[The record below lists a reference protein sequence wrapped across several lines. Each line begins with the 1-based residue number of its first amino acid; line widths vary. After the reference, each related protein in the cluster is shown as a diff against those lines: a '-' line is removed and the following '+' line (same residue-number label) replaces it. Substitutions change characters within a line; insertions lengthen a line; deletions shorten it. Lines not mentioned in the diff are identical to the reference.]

1 MWVYKRDRD
10 FMFVIQGFWWLL
22 LAVWT
27 VLSPILMI
35 DQNTRVS
42 ERAEWCDFSV
52 MVPHQYWKVSVHS
65 LSVFD

>member
-35 DQNTRVS
+35 RI
-42 ERAEWCDFSV
+42 
-52 MVPHQYWKVSVHS
+52 
-65 LSVFD
+65 LVFLKELNGVTFLLWYLISIGR